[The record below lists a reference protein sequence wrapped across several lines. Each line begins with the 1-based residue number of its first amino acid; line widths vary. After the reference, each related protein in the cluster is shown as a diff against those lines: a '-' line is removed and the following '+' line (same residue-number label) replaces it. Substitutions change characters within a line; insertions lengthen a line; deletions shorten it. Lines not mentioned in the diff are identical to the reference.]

1 MRFIL
6 LIVFISLGGSGF
18 TQNYTES
25 VDYFDRLTVS
35 RGIEATLY
43 ASNDKVLEI
52 QYAGI
57 DRDDIIIQSSN
68 GSLKLKVSSEA
79 LWDQIEEDDGW
90 WVRVKIPYRHL
101 EYLEVTTGAA
111 VYVKD
116 PLKEE
121 QLDIETSMG
130 GELDATVE
138 IGSLFLQNSMGGVVD
153 IVGTAD
159 ELDIVGNMGAVTD
172 ASDLVAKVV
181 QAKANMGAEM
191 KVNCS
196 ESFSGK
202 ASMGGYIRVF
212 GDPGRF
218 RDSSS
223 MGGEISGRNRH

>member
-1 MRFIL
+1 MRYALFALFI
-6 LIVFISLGGSGF
+6 IVGSYGF
-18 TQNYTES
+18 AQTITKPL
-25 VDYFDRLTVS
+25 DYFDRLTVS
-35 RGIEATLY
+35 RGIEATLF
-43 ASNDKVLEI
+43 ASNEKTLEI

-57 DRDDIIIQSSN
+57 DLEDIIIQNVN

-101 EYLEVTTGAA
+101 EYLEVSTGAS
-111 VYVKD
+111 VYAKD

-130 GELDATVE
+130 GELDVSVE

-153 IVGTAD
+153 ISGTTD

-172 ASDLVAKVV
+172 ASDLEAKVV
-181 QAKANMGAEM
+181 KAKANMGAEL
-191 KVNCS
+191 KVNCT
-196 ESFSGK
+196 EDFSGK